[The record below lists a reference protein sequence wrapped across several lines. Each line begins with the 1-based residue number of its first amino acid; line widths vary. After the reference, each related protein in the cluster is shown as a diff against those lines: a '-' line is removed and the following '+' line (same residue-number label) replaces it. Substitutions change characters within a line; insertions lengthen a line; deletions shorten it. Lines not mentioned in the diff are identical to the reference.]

1 MAVPEPAGPPTFDT
15 LTEGALR
22 DGRSLKWTRYG
33 PAIGAFV
40 AEMDF
45 GTAPAVTRS
54 LHDTVARGSWA
65 I

>member
-1 MAVPEPAGPPTFDT
+1 MTGPVPDGEPLGFDALSEDSLRAAG
-15 LTEGALR
+15 
-22 DGRSLKWTRYG
+22 SLKWTRYG

-45 GTAPAVTRS
+45 GTAPTVTAALHLS
-54 LHDTVARGSWA
+54 LIH